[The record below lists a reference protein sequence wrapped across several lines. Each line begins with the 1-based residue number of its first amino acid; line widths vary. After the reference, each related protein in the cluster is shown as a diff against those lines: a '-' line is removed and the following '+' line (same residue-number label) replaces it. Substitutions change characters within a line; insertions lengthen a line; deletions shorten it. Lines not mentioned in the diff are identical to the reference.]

1 MQKDLQELVNIS
13 HFYGQDK
20 RYVIAGGGNT
30 SMKTADRIWI
40 KASGFAL
47 STITEEGFAMLDR
60 EKLKKISSVEYSKD
74 PFQREREIKDDL
86 TEATIT
92 KDRRPSVETS
102 LHDLIQY
109 KFVVHLHPTLVNGL
123 MCSND
128 VKDHLSSLFGEDTLY
143 IPYADPGYI
152 LFRQV
157 EIQLMKYRNKAGK
170 DPVIILLQNHGIFVG
185 AETIK
190 EIRTIYDEVFS
201 KLESAVKQKPPAEDL
216 SVKDMV
222 TDILPALR
230 MMLSGEG
237 NKTLRIRNNKLVE
250 YLIGSAA
257 GYQKISK
264 PFTPDIIV
272 YCKANYIYSEATG
285 SPEEILEDLQT
296 RITAFEKEFEY
307 APKVIL
313 IKGLGIVGVGDNA
326 AGADIILDVYEDL
339 MKISWLSESFG
350 GPHFM
355 SPEQIRFIDTW
366 EVENYRRKTAAGGA
380 DRGRAENKTIIVTGA
395 AMGFGAGIA
404 RGLFEEGAN
413 VVIADIN
420 EESGKEFKGV
430 LDRLGRKN
438 QALFVQTDV
447 SDSES
452 LQHLMKKTV
461 EVFGGLDVFISNAG
475 ILRAGGLEEMDEKT
489 FDLVTKINYNAY
501 FYCTKHASAIMKTQH
516 AYDREYFMDIIQ
528 INSKSGL
535 AGSKKNFAYAGGKF
549 GGIGLTQ
556 SFALEL
562 APYRI
567 KVNSICPGNFF
578 EGPLWSDPENG
589 LFVQYLNAG
598 KVPGAQT
605 IQDVQ
610 KYYEDQV
617 PMGRGCMTEDVLKA
631 VLYVMDQEYETGQ
644 AIPVTGGQTMLN

>member
-1 MQKDLQELVNIS
+1 MQSDLQQLVEIS
-13 HFYGQDK
+13 RFYGKDK
-20 RYVIAGGGNT
+20 QYVIAGGGNT
-30 SMKTADRIWI
+30 SMKTADKIWI

-47 STITEEGFAMLDR
+47 SDITEEGFAMLDR
-60 EKLKKISSVEYSKD
+60 GKLEKILRGAYAED

-86 TEATIT
+86 AAANFT

-123 MCSND
+123 MCGKEAAVHVS
-128 VKDHLSSLFGEDTLY
+128 KLFGEKALY
-143 IPYADPGYI
+143 IQYTDPGYI
-152 LFRQV
+152 LFKEV
-157 EIQLMKYRNKAGK
+157 EKQLQLYREKAGK
-170 DPVIILLQNHGIFVG
+170 DPAIILLQNHGIFVS
-185 AETIK
+185 AETTK
-190 EIRTIYDEVFS
+190 EIHKIYEEVFA
-201 KLESAVKQKPPAEDL
+201 KLGDTIAEEIPAGEL
-216 SVKDMV
+216 PVGELAA
-222 TDILPALR
+222 DILPALR
-230 MMLSGEG
+230 MMLSTGG
-237 NKTLRIRNNKLVE
+237 YKTLRVRNNALVE
-250 YLIGSAA
+250 HFTATA
-257 GYQKISK
+257 QAFQKISK

-272 YCKANYIYSEATG
+272 YCKSNYIYSEVTD

-296 RITAFEKEFEY
+296 RITAFKKEFEY

-313 IKGLGIVGVGDNA
+313 IKGLGMVGVGDNA
-326 AGADIILDVYEDL
+326 AGAEIILDVFEDF

-355 SPEQIRFIDTW
+355 SPEDIRFIDTW
-366 EVENYRRKTAAGGA
+366 EVENYRRKTAAGDAG
-380 DRGRAENKTIIVTGA
+380 RGKAENKIIIVTGA

-420 EESGKEFKGV
+420 EEAGTQFKET
-430 LDRLGRKN
+430 LDKLKRKN
-438 QALFVQTDV
+438 QAYFVKTDV
-447 SDSES
+447 SDSKS
-452 LQHLMKKTV
+452 LQDLMKKTV
-461 EVFGGLDVFISNAG
+461 QAFGGLDVFISNAG
-475 ILRAGGLEEMDEKT
+475 ILRAGGLDEMDERT

-501 FYCTKHASAIMKTQH
+501 FYCSKYASAIMKTQH
-516 AYDREYFMDIIQ
+516 AFDSKHFMDIIQ

-535 AGSKKNFAYAGGKF
+535 TGSKKNFAYAGGKF

-567 KVNSICPGNFF
+567 KVNAICPGNFF
-578 EGPLWSDPENG
+578 EGPLWSDPDSG

-598 KVPGAQT
+598 KVPGAKT
-605 IQDVQ
+605 VEDVR
-610 KYYEDQV
+610 KFYEQQV
-617 PMGRGCMTEDVLKA
+617 PMGRGCRVEDVLKA
-631 VLYVMDQEYETGQ
+631 VLYIMDQEYETGQ